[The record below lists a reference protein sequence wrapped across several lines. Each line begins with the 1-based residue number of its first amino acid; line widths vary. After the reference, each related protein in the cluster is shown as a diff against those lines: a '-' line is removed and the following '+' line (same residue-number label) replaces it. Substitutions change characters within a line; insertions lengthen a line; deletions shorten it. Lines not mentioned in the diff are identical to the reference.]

1 MGTLSSWLISSLDG
15 VVAAPE
21 RWGGEYMN
29 EEVNA
34 DTGMGLSGQGTVL
47 LGRNTYL
54 DMAAFWPRQGDDN
67 PFAAY
72 LNRAAKYVVTSTL
85 PTLEWAN
92 STRLGAAGAGGLAG
106 QVAALKDAGD
116 VLVLGSPTL
125 VRWLLGQGLLDAL
138 TLNICPVVLGPGP
151 RLFDGS
157 LPGVKLELTGSRA
170 YGGGVL
176 RADYRPLPA

>member
-21 RWGGEYMN
+21 RWSGEYMN

-34 DTGMGLSGQGTVL
+34 DTGAGLTGSGTVL

-54 DMAAFWPRQGDDN
+54 DMASFWPHQGDDN

-72 LNRAAKYVVTSTL
+72 LNRSAKYVVTSTL
-85 PTLEWAN
+85 ETLEWAN
-92 STRLGAAGAGGLAG
+92 STKLGADGLAG
-106 QVAALKDAGD
+106 EVTALKDAGD
-116 VLVLGSPTL
+116 VIVLGSPTL

-138 TLNICPVVLGPGP
+138 TLNLCPVLLGPGL
-151 RLFDGS
+151 RLFDAA
-157 LPGVKLELTGSRA
+157 SRA
-170 YGGGVL
+170 SSSS
-176 RADYRPLPA
+176 